1 MTVKGIPLSAETNS
15 AMHLVLAI
23 VQDVDATSLSDSLVL
38 EKFGVTCINTAGGFL
53 REGNASFLIG
63 VEGKRLGELM
73 GIIRRCCVT
82 RTQYVNPLPPIMEPG
97 EFLMPYPVE
106 VQVGGAIV
114 FVLDVERYEQ
124 L

>member
-38 EKFGVTCINTAGGFL
+38 EKFGVTRINTAGGFL

>member
-23 VQDVDATSLSDSLVL
+23 VQDVDATSLSDSLVS
-38 EKFGVTCINTAGGFL
+38 EKFKVTRINTAGGFL

-63 VEGKRLGELM
+63 VEDKRLGELM

>member
-1 MTVKGIPLSAETNS
+1 MTEDGIPLSAETS
-15 AMHLVLAI
+15 SDMRLVIVI
-23 VQDVDATSLSDSLVL
+23 VQDVDASSLSDSLTS
-38 EKFGVTCINTAGGFL
+38 EKFGVTRINTAGGFL

-63 VEGKRLGELM
+63 VEEKRLGALM

-114 FVLDVERYEQ
+114 FVLNVDRYEK